1 LADKEH
7 RELLSAE
14 AKANIAAVIDAELH
28 KHLLTNSGKTEGDAR
43 RYERVQGQ
51 GPIRSSGQPGSASH
65 LRLRARQINGRAS
78 REPPYLWPRAGVANV
93 RGSHGRNRSAKRL
106 GSAEAAR
113 AWIGL
118 HAEAWRKATEL
129 EVLPE
134 ADALHALLVRLA
146 DELDGWTEGSPE
158 EAEYISLVEVIEAY
172 EEKRWPD
179 GKIPGGKG

>member
-1 LADKEH
+1 MGEIDRQSVSAVQKL
-7 RELLSAE
+7 REL
-14 AKANIAAVIDAELH
+14 
-28 KHLLTNSGKTEGDAR
+28 
-43 RYERVQGQ
+43 
-51 GPIRSSGQPGSASH
+51 
-65 LRLRARQINGRAS
+65 
-78 REPPYLWPRAGVANV
+78 
-93 RGSHGRNRSAKRL
+93 
-106 GSAEAAR
+106 
-113 AWIGL
+113 GL
-118 HAEAWRKATEL
+118 VWHAEAWRKATEL